1 MYIRRL
7 LYFPY
12 SHIIISLLLVFGLAT
27 MFRAECK
34 DKMECIEFKAPSL
47 EELNEKPFKLEDG
60 KCYTFTPTLSKCES
74 TKKIVR
80 FS

>member
-1 MYIRRL
+1 
-7 LYFPY
+7 
-12 SHIIISLLLVFGLAT
+12 

-34 DKMECIEFKAPSL
+34 DKKECIDFKAPPL
-47 EELNEKPFKLEDG
+47 KDFNEKSFKLEDG
-60 KCYTFTPTLSKCES
+60 KCYTFTPTLSKCDA

>member
-1 MYIRRL
+1 MYVRRL

-12 SHIIISLLLVFGLAT
+12 SDIVISLLLGFGLAT

-34 DKMECIEFKAPSL
+34 DKKECIDFRAPPL
-47 EELNEKPFKLEDG
+47 KDFNEKSFKLEDG
-60 KCYTFTPTLSKCES
+60 KCYTFTPTLSKCDP